1 MKNILIVED
10 DAVLKSNI
18 SELLFTEGYNAN
30 SVSNGL
36 EALDYIKKEIPD
48 LIISDIMMPVMNGME
63 LIKQVQSNAAT
74 STIPFI
80 FLTAKV
86 EEQNIRL
93 GMNSGADDY
102 ITKPFKTSELLKA
115 VMTRLKKKENA
126 VQHFEEM
133 KIEIAAKVPHELR
146 TPLVSI
152 LGYSDIILEE
162 IDSLPRSEIK
172 NYISRI
178 RDAGEKIHE
187 RIEKFLI
194 YAEVNLLDKGIK
206 HGERIKKEV
215 CSINQEEIQ
224 WIFTDQL
231 KEWGRE
237 NDFLISIEEGTLKIA
252 KNYLLVLLK
261 ESLENAVK
269 YSKRGSPIILTGF
282 SEEKYYKIV
291 VKDNGCGMK
300 SDELIRIEAFRQ
312 FETDDYKRIGVG
324 LGLAIV
330 KKILEIFAGKL
341 KIKSKINENTMVTIS
356 IPIKETVK

>member
-10 DAVLKSNI
+10 DPVLKSNI
-18 SELLFTEGYNAN
+18 SDLLSAEGYNAN

-36 EALDYIKKEIPD
+36 EALDYIKKEMPD
-48 LIISDIMMPVMNGME
+48 LIVSDVMMPVMDGME
-63 LIKQVQSNAAT
+63 LLEHVQSNSTT

-86 EEQNIRL
+86 DEHNIRL

-102 ITKPFKTSELLKA
+102 ITKPFKTSELLNA
-115 VMTRLKKKENA
+115 VSARLKKRDII
-126 VQHFEEM
+126 VHDFEEM

-146 TPLVSI
+146 TPLVSV

-162 IDSLPRSEIK
+162 LENLSKDEIK
-172 NYISRI
+172 SYIKII
-178 RDAGEKIHE
+178 RNSGEKIHE

-194 YAEVNLLDKGIK
+194 YTEVNLLNNGLRL
-206 HGERIKKEV
+206 GERIKQEV

-231 KEWGRE
+231 KEFGRR
-237 NDFLISIEEGTLKIA
+237 NDFLVSIEEGTLKIA
-252 KNYLLVLLK
+252 KNYLFIIIK
-261 ESLENAVK
+261 ELLENAVK

-291 VKDNGCGMK
+291 VKDYGCGMK
-300 SDELIRIEAFRQ
+300 SDEWMRIEAFRQ
-312 FETDDYKRIGVG
+312 FENDDYKRTGVG
-324 LGLAIV
+324 LGLVIV

-341 KIKSKINENTMVTIS
+341 KINCKLNENTMVTIS
-356 IPIKETVK
+356 IPKKEIIK

>member
-1 MKNILIVED
+1 
-10 DAVLKSNI
+10 
-18 SELLFTEGYNAN
+18 
-30 SVSNGL
+30 
-36 EALDYIKKEIPD
+36 
-48 LIISDIMMPVMNGME
+48 
-63 LIKQVQSNAAT
+63 
-74 STIPFI
+74 
-80 FLTAKV
+80 
-86 EEQNIRL
+86 
-93 GMNSGADDY
+93 
-102 ITKPFKTSELLKA
+102 
-115 VMTRLKKKENA
+115 
-126 VQHFEEM
+126 M

-162 IDSLPRSEIK
+162 IDSLPRHEIK
-172 NYISRI
+172 NYVSRI

-194 YAEVNLLDKGIK
+194 YTEVNLLNKGIK

-215 CSINQEEIQ
+215 YSINQDEIQ

-231 KEWGRE
+231 KERGRE

-252 KNYLLVLLK
+252 KNYFLVLLK

-300 SDELIRIEAFRQ
+300 SDDL
-312 FETDDYKRIGVG
+312 KRVG
-324 LGLAIV
+324 S
-330 KKILEIFAGKL
+330 F
-341 KIKSKINENTMVTIS
+341 
-356 IPIKETVK
+356 